1 MGILDSIGTYLGD
14 EENRL
19 NLAHGFAG
27 MSGNPNA
34 GNIQRGF
41 QDRLSYLRD
50 DRKLRSANELA
61 TSKLN
66 RQSKMA
72 MKILGDKFPMLS
84 QALKAGLITP
94 NDAFLA
100 SQKGLDVKV
109 VGSSLVDSSGKVLY
123 DANAGKGNDTTA
135 FQTLKARAAASGL
148 KEDTPAYQ
156 QFMLNAGKANGMSLT
171 IGADGSIQMTQG
183 NAKPIKQNATQA
195 NAQGFWDRVR
205 IANESLEGLED
216 QGTKFGANLL
226 SALPFGMGNIAQTPE
241 FQLYSQSQEDWINAV
256 LRDES
261 GAAIGPAEFDSAKTQ
276 YFPQVGDGPEVIAQK
291 KRNRKTKELGLWTK
305 SGQET
310 DFPTGYKIPSAG
322 SGSGIPSGVTV
333 KKVGP

>member
-41 QDRLSYLRD
+41 QDRLSSLRD
-50 DRKLRSANELA
+50 DRKLKTANELA

-66 RQSKMA
+66 RQSEMA

-100 SQKGLDVKV
+100 SRKGLDVKV

-135 FQTLKARAAASGL
+135 FQTLKARAAAAGF
-148 KEDTPAYQ
+148 KEGTPEYQ
-156 QFMLNAGKANGMSLT
+156 QFMVQGGANRGMTFSSDGKGGIT
-171 IGADGSIQMTQG
+171 MTQG
-183 NAKPIKQNATQA
+183 GATIPKLTETQGKATGFYQRA
-195 NAQGFWDRVR
+195 NSSNKIITD
-205 IANESLEGLED
+205 LED
-216 QGTKFGANLL
+216 TGTDLGQFILGQIPLTNFARSPEYQMLD
-226 SALPFGMGNIAQTPE
+226 SAKR
-241 FQLYSQSQEDWINAV
+241 DWISAV
-256 LRDES
+256 LRLES
-261 GAAIGPAEFDSAKTQ
+261 GAAIGKDEFTNYDLA
-276 YFPQVGDGPEVIAQK
+276 YFPQVGDSPEVLAQK
-291 KRNRKTKELGLWTK
+291 RRSRLIHENSLKTQAGTGITSGAKAGGSTVLTYNPVTGEL
-305 SGQET
+305 E
-310 DFPTGYKIPSAG
+310 
-322 SGSGIPSGVTV
+322 
-333 KKVGP
+333 